1 MKISIVADCHLNKVN
16 FSAYKD
22 KDSGRPYKAHDFMKA
37 FEWIINKNINDVKP
51 DLLVIA
57 GDVYDTYDPSNDVR
71 AFFSRQVAKL
81 VESKIPV
88 IILVGN
94 HDICKKN
101 HALSPLAEIRM
112 KNVKVIEEPKFIKFR
127 DHILLMY
134 PYSIS
139 VERSIISNRKL
150 FYQFAEENKKKIEE
164 NEDLKD
170 LPVLFFGHF
179 GVKGAALNLGTS
191 AQGKTLNFVNTSS
204 HDISVSDLDKSG
216 ADYVFLGDYHSHQ
229 ILGTKNCIAMYTG
242 SIEKDDI
249 THRDLKKGFV
259 VYDDTLPKDPKYGK
273 SQFVEYSGCRPM
285 IAISGSLKDIRKGI
299 ETLDKKDQGASVRV
313 IFKGN
318 TKEAHDYHLALETL
332 RQEIRTKIQPVH
344 LLTEQKVVDKEAEQ
358 KGKEVEQKII
368 ETGHMTEDEVMEVI
382 GEILK
387 EQVEEDEYKI
397 LYEMAKE
404 IRKEAK
410 EIAR

>member
-1 MKISIVADCHLNKVN
+1 MKISIIADCHLNKVN
-16 FSAYKD
+16 FSAFKD
-22 KDSGRPYKAHDFMKA
+22 KDSGQPYKAHDFMKA
-37 FEWIINKNINDVKP
+37 FEWDITKNINDIKP

-71 AFFSRQVAKL
+71 AFFSRQIARLVAN
-81 VESKIPV
+81 KIPV

-112 KNVKVIEEPKFIKFR
+112 KNVKVVEEPKFIKFR
-127 DHILLMY
+127 DHVLLMY

-150 FYQFAEENKKKIEE
+150 FYQFAEENKKKIED
-164 NEDLKD
+164 NKDLKD

-179 GVKGAALNLGTS
+179 GVKGAALNLGMS
-191 AQGKTLNFVNTSS
+191 AKGKTLNFVNTDS
-204 HDISVSDLDKSG
+204 HDISVSDLDMSG

-229 ILGTKNCIAMYTG
+229 ILPTKNCISMYTG
-242 SIEKDDI
+242 SIEKDDV

-259 VYDDTLPKDPKYGK
+259 VYDTTLPKDPKYGQ
-273 SQFVEYSGCRPM
+273 SQFIEYPNCRPM

-299 ETLDKKDQGASVRV
+299 ENLDKKDKGASVRV
-313 IFKGN
+313 IFEGN
-318 TKEAHDYHLALETL
+318 TKEAHDYNLALETI
-332 RQEIRTKIQPVH
+332 RNEIQLKVQPVH
-344 LLTEQKVVDKEAEQ
+344 LLTEQKIVDKEKED
-358 KGKEVEQKII
+358 KGKEIEQKII
-368 ETGHMTEDEVMEVI
+368 ETGHMTEEEVMEVI

-387 EQVEEDEYKI
+387 EQVDEEEYKI
-397 LYEMAKE
+397 LYKMAQE